1 MDTTNKHIGN
11 QLSQMSDKDIKE
23 VFEQYAHKLELD
35 KFDSGKNWEVSVL
48 HKLNDI
54 LMCNHFDNNGNALLI
69 DEDITSDKYCD
80 KLND

>member
-35 KFDSGKNWEVSVL
+35 KFYNGKNWEISVI

-54 LMCNHFDNNGNALLI
+54 FMCNHFDNNGNALLV
-69 DEDITSDKYCD
+69 DEDITSDKYWD

>member
-35 KFDSGKNWEVSVL
+35 KFDNGENWEVSVL
-48 HKLNDI
+48 HILNDV
-54 LMCNHFDNNGNALLI
+54 
-69 DEDITSDKYCD
+69 
-80 KLND
+80 

>member
-35 KFDSGKNWEVSVL
+35 KFDNGKNWE
-48 HKLNDI
+48 I
-54 LMCNHFDNNGNALLI
+54 MLLI
-69 DEDITSDKYCD
+69 DEDITSDKYWD

>member
-35 KFDSGKNWEVSVL
+35 KFDNGKNWEISVL
-48 HKLNDI
+48 HILNDI
-54 LMCNHFDNNGNALLI
+54 LMCNHFDNNGNMLLF
-69 DEDITSDKYCD
+69 DEDITSDKYWD

>member
-54 LMCNHFDNNGNALLI
+54 LMCNYFDNNGNVLLV
-69 DEDITSDKYCD
+69 DEDITSDKYWN

>member
-54 LMCNHFDNNGNALLI
+54 LMCNHFDNNGNVLLI
-69 DEDITSDKYCD
+69 DEDITSDKYWD

>member
-35 KFDSGKNWEVSVL
+35 KFDNGKNWEISVL
-48 HKLNDI
+48 HILNDI
-54 LMCNHFDNNGNALLI
+54 LMCNRFDNNGNMLLI
-69 DEDITSDKYCD
+69 DEDITSDKYWD

>member
-23 VFEQYAHKLELD
+23 VFEQYAHKLGFD

-54 LMCNHFDNNGNALLI
+54 LMCNYFDNNGNVLLV
-69 DEDITSDKYCD
+69 DEDITSDKYWN
-80 KLND
+80 KLDD